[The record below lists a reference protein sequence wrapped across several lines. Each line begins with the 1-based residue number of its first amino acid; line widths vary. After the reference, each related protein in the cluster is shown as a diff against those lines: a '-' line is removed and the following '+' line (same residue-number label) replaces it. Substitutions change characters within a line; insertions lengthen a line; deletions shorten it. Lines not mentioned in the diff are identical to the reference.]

1 MTSELKVDKITPAS
15 GTNTQIGESGDTIT
29 IPSGCTIT
37 NSGTATNF
45 GASLSGSTNNT
56 VVTVTGANAMQGES
70 TLTYDGTI
78 LNNNLSDGNDAEIK
92 ASAGI
97 YYTKLIANS
106 SEGYSEANFSHD
118 LRFKDGGDSNA
129 ERFRVDGT
137 GTIEI
142 NKGGGT
148 NNASVWTM
156 KLRQVGNASATHY
169 MIVFAKQNDT
179 TVGSI
184 QTDGSNTSFNTSSDY
199 RLKENIVDL
208 TDAIDRVKTLK
219 PRKFNFKDNPSK
231 TQDGFIAHEVSNT
244 VPEAVTGEKDANE
257 TYTDDNGNEQTRIS
271 PQQLDQSKLVPL
283 LTSALQEAI
292 TKIETLEAKVAA
304 LESK

>member
-1 MTSELKVDKITPAS
+1 MGNPSNDTGLILEGNATDSNVALYFYNSA
-15 GTNTQIGESGDTIT
+15 GTEKGRFLYDT
-29 IPSGCTIT
+29 
-37 NSGTATNF
+37 
-45 GASLSGSTNNT
+45 
-56 VVTVTGANAMQGES
+56 
-70 TLTYDGTI
+70 DD
-78 LNNNLSDGNDAEIK
+78 NNLHTSVNGSERNRIK
-92 ASAGI
+92 S
-97 YYTKLIANS
+97 
-106 SEGYSEANFSHD
+106 
-118 LRFKDGGDSNA
+118 
-129 ERFRVDGT
+129 T
-137 GTIEI
+137 GTMDI
-142 NKGGGT
+142 NVGGATDNT
-148 NNASVWTM
+148 NEWTM
-156 KLRQVGNASATHY
+156 KLRQTANASATHY

-231 TQDGFIAHEVSNT
+231 TQDGFVAHEVSNI

-292 TKIETLEAKVAA
+292 TKIETLEARVKT
-304 LESK
+304 LEENNGSN